1 MISTWSPG
9 LGGHDKP
16 QPEPAHCVNTGNQP
30 VNTPSGCSSTFAVAV
45 VESDDET
52 MPIRGCADVASTR
65 LDARLTKSKN
75 SFISRNGCLGRSWRG
90 GRHGKSPNGLSES
103 TCRRVTPVHGLH

>member
-30 VNTPSGCSSTFAVAV
+30 VNTPSGCNSTFAVAV
-45 VESDDET
+45 VGSDEET
-52 MPIRGCADVASTR
+52 IPIRGCAEVPTR
-65 LDARLTKSKN
+65 RFDTTLTRSKS
-75 SFISRNGCLGRSWRG
+75 SFISRFGRISRNYG
-90 GRHGKSPNGLSES
+90 IGHQRTSTNRLS
-103 TCRRVTPVHGLH
+103 